1 MKAEERRVE
10 EREPHVFEYYMQERQ
25 RLQALV
31 KQAREVRRLQKAY
44 FANREQYTLLQ
55 AKSAEKVLDET
66 LAALAQQGYAD

>member
-1 MKAEERRVE
+1 M
-10 EREPHVFEYYMQERQ
+10 REKQ
-25 RLQALV
+25 RLKALV

-66 LAALAQQGYAD
+66 LATFTQQGYAD